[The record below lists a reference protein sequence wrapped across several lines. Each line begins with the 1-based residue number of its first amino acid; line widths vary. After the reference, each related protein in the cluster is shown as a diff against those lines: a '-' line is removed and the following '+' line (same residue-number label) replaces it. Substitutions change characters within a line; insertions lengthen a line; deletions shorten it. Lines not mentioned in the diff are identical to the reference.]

1 MTRGLISKCDHNGWT
16 IFNAI
21 IRTRHVVLV
30 GIFCNWGWAWFCG
43 RLTWTKTGQLNGIWL
58 SLSDDTFSIFDYLLY
73 KIIFSK
79 TFKRFSYFNLSQYF
93 FGQKEVSLD
102 RSVDSFTSS
111 TSFKCSSRI
120 FEPFSNSFK
129 SILICFSLHE
139 FLHSVIYNFVLKIK
153 LW

>member
-1 MTRGLISKCDHNGWT
+1 M
-16 IFNAI
+16 
-21 IRTRHVVLV
+21 VLV

-79 TFKRFSYFNLSQYF
+79 TFIRFSYFNLPQYF
-93 FGQKEVSLD
+93 FGQKQV
-102 RSVDSFTSS
+102 SVDSFTSS

-129 SILICFSLHE
+129 SILICFGLHE
-139 FLHSVIYNFVLKIK
+139 FLHSVIYNFVLNIK
-153 LW
+153 FEQNFQNDKNKQTSGIFVIFL

>member
-79 TFKRFSYFNLSQYF
+79 TFKRFSNFNLSQYY
-93 FGQKEVSLD
+93 FGQKQ
-102 RSVDSFTSS
+102 DSFRDQWTASLPVPLLNVLAEFSS
-111 TSFKCSSRI
+111 HFRTVSNRFWYVSDSMNFFILSFI
-120 FEPFSNSFK
+120 T
-129 SILICFSLHE
+129 L
-139 FLHSVIYNFVLKIK
+139 Y
-153 LW
+153 